1 MNKINYS
8 GSSKILLRICQAINS
23 LIDAEVTITPILSQG
38 TKIAKYK
45 KGSTEVFLYAPEGGG
60 GGGSDDPRLHRTL
73 KIHVVDGELHVSGIA
88 TD

>member
-8 GSSKILLRICQAINS
+8 GSSKVITRICEILNNLVDS
-23 LIDAEVTITPILSQG
+23 EVTITPILAQG

-45 KGSTEVFLYAPEGGG
+45 KGGTEVFLYAPEGGG

-73 KIHVVDGELHVSGIA
+73 KVHVVDGELHISGVA